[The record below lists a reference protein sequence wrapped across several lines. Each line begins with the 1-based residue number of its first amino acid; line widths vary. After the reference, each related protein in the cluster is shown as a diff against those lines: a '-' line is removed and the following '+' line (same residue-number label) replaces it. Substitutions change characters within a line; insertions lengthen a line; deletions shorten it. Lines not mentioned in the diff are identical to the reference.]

1 MILIVDDDQA
11 VLASLRFLLRQHDY
25 DCACVKGHQT
35 AMDFIH
41 KQRPDLVLMDM
52 NFSVKTTG
60 EEGLKLLQEMLKVD
74 ASIPVILMTGW
85 ASLDLAIRGMKA
97 GARDFV
103 SKPWDNRNLLKSIET
118 TLAVSQHQA
127 VTLRRQC
134 LDEQYDFGHIIGEDK
149 GFVQILES
157 VARIAQTDA
166 SVLILGE
173 NGTGKELIAE
183 ALHQNSLRRDS
194 SFVKVNLGGI
204 SNSLFESELFGHKK
218 EAYTGAAYD
227 REGRF
232 SLANGGTIF
241 LDEIGELSLASQV
254 KLLRV
259 LQDQSFE
266 ALGSSQTQ
274 KVDVRVISATNR
286 DLSEEVEQG
295 TFREDLFYRI
305 NLITLKLPAL
315 RERAGD
321 IPLLAAFYLENLRRL
336 YKRPGLCIKDSAMD
350 WLQEQSFPGNIR
362 QLKNLVERTVLMT
375 AKDRLE
381 IDDFRLQLNKP
392 RRSKDGN
399 ALPEVGAMTLEEIE
413 REMIVKAMKHHN
425 HKVVEV
431 AGALGITRNAL
442 YRRLDKYNL
451 STKGV

>member
-11 VLASLRFLLRQHDY
+11 VLASLRLLLKQNGY
-25 DCACVKGHQT
+25 ACTCVKGHAT
-35 AMDFIH
+35 AMEFVH
-41 KQRPDLVLMDM
+41 RQRPDLVLMDM
-52 NFSVKTTG
+52 NFSMKTTG
-60 EEGLKLLQEMLKVD
+60 EEGLNLLSDMLKAD
-74 ASIPVILMTGW
+74 PSIPVILMTGW

-103 SKPWDNRNLLKSIET
+103 SKPWDNRNLIKSIQT
-118 TLAVSQHQA
+118 VLAVSQHQA
-127 VTLRRQC
+127 TTVSRQY
-134 LDEQYDFGHIIGEDK
+134 LDEHYDFGHIIGEDK
-149 GFVQILES
+149 GFVQVLES
-157 VARIAQTDA
+157 VARIARTDA

-183 ALHQNSLRRDS
+183 AIHQNSLRKPS

-204 SNSLFESELFGHKK
+204 STNLFESELFGHKK
-218 EAYTGAAYD
+218 GAYTGAAYD

-232 SLANGGTIF
+232 SLAHGGTIF
-241 LDEIGELSLASQV
+241 LDEIGELSLSSQV

-286 DLSEEVEQG
+286 DLSEEVEKG

-305 NLITLKLPAL
+305 NLITIKLPAL
-315 RERAGD
+315 RERPED
-321 IPLLAAFYLENLRRL
+321 IPLLAAFYLENLKRL
-336 YKRPGLCIKDSAMD
+336 YKRPGLCIKESAMD

-375 AKDRLE
+375 GKDRLD
-381 IDDFRLQLNKP
+381 IDDFRLQLSKP
-392 RRSKDGN
+392 RRARNGN
-399 ALPEVGAMTLEEIE
+399 GLPEVGAMTLEEIE
-413 REMIVKAMKHHN
+413 KEMIVKAMKHHN
-425 HKVVEV
+425 YRVAEV

-451 STKGV
+451 STKSV